1 VVLNVADEACSVTS
15 YSDDDSSVHQK
26 ADDVTDDVIDDVA
39 DSKMSAITCNLETKE
54 LWEKFHQ
61 LGTEMIITKSGR
73 YLLHPLYFFRCP
85 IFFACNIAFSFE
97 FSRQQAY
104 QSLHFR
110 NTLATLHLTIQLNLN
125 RMYECVTSYENG
137 LKDATY
143 ASK

>member
-1 VVLNVADEACSVTS
+1 MLNVADEACSVTS

-73 YLLHPLYFFRCP
+73 YLLHRFTFADALFSSLTIAYCFQFRVQP
-85 IFFACNIAFSFE
+85 SAGLPVIAFPQHSCNFALDYTIE
-97 FSRQQAY
+97 FK
-104 QSLHFR
+104 L
-110 NTLATLHLTIQLNLN
+110 LN
-125 RMYECVTSYENG
+125 
-137 LKDATY
+137 
-143 ASK
+143 